1 MKKRVF
7 SVCLLF
13 GLVLFLAGCGPVSIR
28 PQKESGTETAAGG
41 RESSGI
47 WFQPDVVPE
56 EETNS
61 GYYYSCL
68 TEGEQRI
75 YRQIYE
81 AVREMNSGEI
91 RLEGDD
97 PERINDIYQ
106 YILYDHPELFWADYY
121 NLYTYRMGE
130 RIQGYAFEGV
140 YSLSPEEAAE
150 RKAVILEQAETI
162 LAEAPLGGS
171 EYEKI
176 RYVYEYIIR
185 NTEYDREAPD
195 NQNICSVFL
204 SGRSVCQG
212 YALAAQYLLNRMGIA
227 CVTVSGL
234 AQGEP
239 HAWNLVWADGE
250 PYWMDVTWGDPQFT
264 ESGDGAVRPDPDYIS
279 YDYLLVT
286 SAELGKTHTAESM
299 YPLPVCTAV
308 EDNYYIK
315 EKMLFTEW
323 DPEQFSVLLDRSLEE
338 GTGRWTVRCAEEAVF
353 QEIFTQLIEN
363 QEIYAFLSEAA
374 QRTETGF
381 ATDRI
386 QYRLDEERLQ
396 IQFCLLF

>member
-7 SVCLLF
+7 SVCLLLS
-13 GLVLFLAGCGPVSIR
+13 LVLFLAGCGPAPIR

-47 WFQPDVVPE
+47 WFQPDAVPE

-81 AVREMNSGEI
+81 AVREMDSEEI

-106 YILYDHPELFWADYY
+106 YILYDHPELFWVDYY

-150 RKAVILEQAETI
+150 RKAAILEQAETI

-185 NTEYDREAPD
+185 NTDMQIALIPHVVW
-195 NQNICSVFL
+195 NQNDDRKPIHML
-204 SGRSVCQG
+204 
-212 YALAAQYLLNRMGIA
+212 Y
-227 CVTVSGL
+227 
-234 AQGEP
+234 
-239 HAWNLVWADGE
+239 
-250 PYWMDVTWGDPQFT
+250 
-264 ESGDGAVRPDPDYIS
+264 
-279 YDYLLVT
+279 
-286 SAELGKTHTAESM
+286 
-299 YPLPVCTAV
+299 
-308 EDNYYIK
+308 
-315 EKMLFTEW
+315 EKF
-323 DPEQFSVLLDRSLEE
+323 Q
-338 GTGRWTVRCAEEAVF
+338 GTGRVIEIEDASCEVLKGYIGRCRMFVGARTHATIAAYSSLVPTLVVGYSVKARGIARDLFGTEENYVVPVQSLQDREDLVNSFRWLLSREREIRNHLEAVMPSY
-353 QEIFTQLIEN
+353 QEK
-363 QEIYAFLSEAA
+363 AFL
-374 QRTETGF
+374 TGKEV
-381 ATDRI
+381 DR
-386 QYRLDEERLQ
+386 LWEECSQ
-396 IQFCLLF
+396 QQKI